1 MGFMDILKGGLSL
14 IPGVGPALSA
24 GASILGKQQEGKA
37 AGAASQ
43 AQLQQGQDRNALQ
56 LYRDSQAAQDEAA
69 RRDLDRQKFGA
80 GEQGRNAKNAIF
92 SALLGGGMPRTSI
105 NVPGIQSANVSGG
118 LMDALKNNPD
128 ALKSLAMLKGQ
139 ANTSME
145 SGPTFT
151 GGNMVAAPKLTPL
164 PDMGKGN
171 GFLSAIA
178 NIGQIVGGVSPYLK
192 KPTPDGDYGGEY
204 P

>member
-43 AQLQQGQDRNALQ
+43 AQLQQGQDRNAIQ
-56 LYRDSQAAQDEAA
+56 LYQQQQAAQDQAA
-69 RRDLDRQKFGA
+69 QRDLERQKFGA

-92 SALLGGGMPRTSI
+92 SALLGGGTPRTSI

-139 ANTSME
+139 ANTSLE

-151 GGNMVAAPKLTPL
+151 GEADAVA
-164 PDMGKGN
+164 GYGE
-171 GFLSAIA
+171 
-178 NIGQIVGGVSPYLK
+178 GQRVPECHRQHRA
-192 KPTPDGDYGGEY
+192 DRRRGESISQETNAGW
-204 P
+204 